1 MEILLISALLGAITG
16 IELLII
22 VKEYEKFDKM
32 RMLNFLEFL
41 GVFFWM
47 GSFIIIGELLTQL
60 IIN

>member
-1 MEILLISALLGAITG
+1 MEILLISALLGAIIG
-16 IELLII
+16 IELSII